1 LISFCVIVSVL
12 FSVMSYTPPLGH
24 FNLAGIGHY
33 YFALTTTLVCYNE
46 IKYW

>member
-33 YFALTTTLVCYNE
+33 YFALTICE
-46 IKYW
+46 IDLINFD